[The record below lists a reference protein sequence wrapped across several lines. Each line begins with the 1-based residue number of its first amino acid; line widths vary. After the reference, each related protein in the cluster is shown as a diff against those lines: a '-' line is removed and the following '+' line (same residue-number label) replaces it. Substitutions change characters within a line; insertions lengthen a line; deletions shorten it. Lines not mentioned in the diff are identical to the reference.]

1 MCRVRDGGSRKRR
14 TTDRIKM
21 VICEVRD
28 RVEEL
33 RLMIT
38 LPDGAGQVALEVVR
52 LEITFS

>member
-1 MCRVRDGGSRKRR
+1 MCMVWDRGSRKWR

-21 VICEVRD
+21 EMCEVRD

-38 LPDGAGQVALEVVR
+38 LPDGAGQVTLEVVR